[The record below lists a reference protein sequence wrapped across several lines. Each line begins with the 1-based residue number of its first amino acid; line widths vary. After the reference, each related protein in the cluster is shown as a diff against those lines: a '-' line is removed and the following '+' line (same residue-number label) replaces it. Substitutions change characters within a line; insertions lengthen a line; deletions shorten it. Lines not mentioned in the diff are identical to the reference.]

1 MTPKKGLVCRNPVVD
16 FAGRSGSNTTPQDR
30 FERLIELPPSAKLVY
45 RVLTDESP
53 MTQQQV
59 RTDALLPARTTRD
72 ALMKL
77 KEENLIE
84 ERLYLPDARK
94 RLYAP
99 LEVVRPDDVTE

>member
-1 MTPKKGLVCRNPVVD
+1 VVV
-16 FAGRSGSNTTPQDR
+16 FAGHSGSNSTPYER

-45 RVLTDESP
+45 RVLEEDAP
-53 MTQQQV
+53 MTQKQV
-59 RTDALLPARTTRD
+59 RNEALLPARTTRD

-77 KEENLIE
+77 KDENLIE

-99 LEVVRPDDVTE
+99 LEIERSDDTME